1 MYGYQSPYAG
11 GPADNPPCRSCGRK
25 LQVFSTLLLDWIAQ
39 PIPPDNKSMH
49 IYFRITTPKQ
59 HSSWGIQQKR
69 QQCIEYE
76 YLALELMNDITNSA
90 LLG

>member
-1 MYGYQSPYAG
+1 
-11 GPADNPPCRSCGRK
+11 
-25 LQVFSTLLLDWIAQ
+25 
-39 PIPPDNKSMH
+39 MH

-59 HSSWGIQQKR
+59 NSSWGIQQKR
-69 QQCIEYE
+69 QKCMEYE